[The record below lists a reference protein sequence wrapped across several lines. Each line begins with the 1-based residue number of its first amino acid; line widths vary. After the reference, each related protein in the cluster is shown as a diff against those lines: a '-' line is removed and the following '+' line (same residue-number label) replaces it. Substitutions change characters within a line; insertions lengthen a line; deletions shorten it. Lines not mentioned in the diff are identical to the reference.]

1 MFPVQLGV
9 QMKNRSS
16 HCAHNADRPYFWRIT
31 GNPDVISS
39 PVRLV
44 PTNALLV
51 RNRNESRHADFHD
64 RSLSRG
70 QKLSRR
76 ASEERG
82 YKTLSD
88 FSPRVLASQPW
99 FLFPD

>member
-1 MFPVQLGV
+1 MNRTECAELMRVATHLPVRAAQAL
-9 QMKNRSS
+9 
-16 HCAHNADRPYFWRIT
+16 IT
-31 GNPDVISS
+31 GMPGCGILANPAPGPHS
-39 PVRLV
+39 
-44 PTNALLV
+44 
-51 RNRNESRHADFHD
+51 DFHD

-76 ASEERG
+76 ASEERV